1 MKKMESWSY
10 VLSGSTTHNHV
21 GKRKR
26 SMMVKSSQRKQ
37 HDCGNQS
44 KPKPGLSTSI
54 PLRLSSYIFQRP
66 VTRIT
71 SHPSNEVRCH
81 QWEETLERPQQ
92 VCWQKRLQGLQ
103 ACSSAGELLSPL
115 DLAKALHNLTP
126 SCTGA
131 SLPGVLTGG
140 LNSSPMPT
148 PSGSSDFAEMIP
160 GAGMGIPQLLCKQF
174 LVTEEDIRKQEG
186 KVKMARERL
195 AMALIADRLAGEA
208 EKVRAQDGRP
218 DKHYE
223 KNRRWCR

>member
-1 MKKMESWSY
+1 M
-10 VLSGSTTHNHV
+10 
-21 GKRKR
+21 
-26 SMMVKSSQRKQ
+26 SMMVKSSQR
-37 HDCGNQS
+37 NQS

-71 SHPSNEVRCH
+71 SHPGNEIRCH
-81 QWEETLERPQQ
+81 QWEETLERSQQ
-92 VCWQKRLQGLQ
+92 VCSQKRLQGLQ

-126 SCTGA
+126 NCTGT
-131 SLPGVLTGG
+131 SLPGVLMGG
-140 LNSSPMPT
+140 LNSSPMPA
-148 PSGSSDFAEMIP
+148 PFRSLDFAEMIP
-160 GAGMGIPQLLCKQF
+160 RAGLDIPQQLCKQF

-195 AMALIADRLAGEA
+195 TMTLVSDRLASEA
-208 EKVRAQDGRP
+208 ERVRGQEGHP

-223 KNRRWCR
+223 KKRRWRR